1 MSRTAAQLLPSCGG
15 VILTGES
22 GIGKTTIAK
31 LALEKVAGRFHVEYI
46 RGTAGSAKRPYGAL
60 EFLLNGLDEDTLRH
74 PALLLEGLAQVL
86 LDKAGGRR
94 ILISVENADWI
105 DPLAAFTLAQLV
117 RAKLVTLLITCR
129 EVDAGG
135 GEFVKLGLENHL
147 RRIEVGAL
155 DFRSSADLI
164 EQVAGG
170 GVSSLAIQSLWSSAR
185 GVPMHLHILTKEQL
199 REGSLRLH
207 NGVWVLAKPLVL
219 SGEVASGAL
228 AKLDAFPGQERFV
241 VEILALAG
249 ELPLNILGGLVD
261 PSVVDRLEE
270 RLVLETKLVR
280 SPVVQL
286 KDRLFA
292 DSIRANLPPGR
303 RRSLWEDMMPAVR
316 PSDMTKLSLPHY
328 VLWGLD
334 SGARPDDE
342 LLLAAASTA
351 NELRDPA
358 AALRIVQVIE
368 HRKGNPRA
376 VVEEARALA
385 ALGRWD
391 EADSTLSGMEPLTA
405 ADAPEVVAAVLIEN
419 LRVSRSVPRDT
430 AAGLDESLRSAISAA
445 LHQLPESN
453 QAMLTS
459 RLVLAEA
466 EQLCFEGRYSEIPET
481 VFGMYGNSDLPFSQ
495 RVRAGGMT
503 AEAFAM
509 TGRQHESVELSR
521 SVLDELWQ
529 DDLPGSVRGEVHFQ
543 VFTSLMVSG
552 MFAECLEML
561 ERGSEL
567 KAARL
572 GELVGGELARGL
584 VHAYCGRADLALQSL
599 HPAVSQLQVQRPGA
613 LLQLAHAAT
622 AYVLTLQQ
630 ETGQAQEHAALA
642 RTSDSRGS
650 WIVGRATSYFL
661 LLSRT
666 HHSEEAAAAELLLH
680 AEAELLRGNSG
691 HGLSFL
697 SAAVRMAGKESG
709 ARLAEAAQKTDGLLG
724 EMSEHLGNGLFL
736 DDAQLLLK
744 AARLARDAGNTLLY
758 FESAAAAHAA
768 ALRSGNRSDIKVA
781 RTLEN
786 ASYRQLHYSN
796 NPDRVLT
803 LLTPFELELARRAAK
818 GTTSA
823 ELGRKLNLST
833 RTVDWHLGRL
843 FDKLH
848 VSGRVELSEIVS

>member
-1 MSRTAAQLLPSCGG
+1 
-15 VILTGES
+15 
-22 GIGKTTIAK
+22 
-31 LALEKVAGRFHVEYI
+31 
-46 RGTAGSAKRPYGAL
+46 
-60 EFLLNGLDEDTLRH
+60 
-74 PALLLEGLAQVL
+74 
-86 LDKAGGRR
+86 
-94 ILISVENADWI
+94 
-105 DPLAAFTLAQLV
+105 
-117 RAKLVTLLITCR
+117 
-129 EVDAGG
+129 
-135 GEFVKLGLENHL
+135 
-147 RRIEVGAL
+147 
-155 DFRSSADLI
+155 
-164 EQVAGG
+164 
-170 GVSSLAIQSLWSSAR
+170 
-185 GVPMHLHILTKEQL
+185 MHLHILTKEQL

>member
-1 MSRTAAQLLPSCGG
+1 
-15 VILTGES
+15 
-22 GIGKTTIAK
+22 
-31 LALEKVAGRFHVEYI
+31 
-46 RGTAGSAKRPYGAL
+46 
-60 EFLLNGLDEDTLRH
+60 
-74 PALLLEGLAQVL
+74 
-86 LDKAGGRR
+86 
-94 ILISVENADWI
+94 
-105 DPLAAFTLAQLV
+105 
-117 RAKLVTLLITCR
+117 
-129 EVDAGG
+129 
-135 GEFVKLGLENHL
+135 
-147 RRIEVGAL
+147 
-155 DFRSSADLI
+155 
-164 EQVAGG
+164 
-170 GVSSLAIQSLWSSAR
+170 
-185 GVPMHLHILTKEQL
+185 MHLHILTKEQL

-228 AKLDAFPGQERFV
+228 AKLDAFPDQERFV

-249 ELPLNILGGLVD
+249 ELPLRVLEGLVD

-270 RLVLETKLVR
+270 QLVLETKLIR

-292 DSIRANLPPGR
+292 DAIQANLPPGR
-303 RRSLWEDMMPAVR
+303 CRSLWEDMMPAVR

-334 SGARPDDE
+334 SGARPDEE

-368 HRKGNPRA
+368 NRRCNPRA

-391 EADSTLSGMEPLTA
+391 EADSTLAGMEPLA
-405 ADAPEVVAAVLIEN
+405 EAEAPEVVAAVMIEN
-419 LRVSRSVPRDT
+419 LRVSRSVSR
-430 AAGLDESLRSAISAA
+430 ASVGLDESLRSAINAA
-445 LHQLPESN
+445 LHQLPKAD
-453 QAMLTS
+453 QASLANH
-459 RLVLAEA
+459 LVLAEA
-466 EQLCFEGRYSEIPET
+466 EQFCFEGRYSEIPET
-481 VFGMYGNSDLPFSQ
+481 VLGMYGNHDLPFSQ

-509 TGRQHESVELSR
+509 TGRQHESVELAR

-552 MFAECLEML
+552 MFAECLDML

-584 VHAYCGRADLALQSL
+584 VHAYSGRPDLALQSL
-599 HPAVSQLQVQRPGA
+599 LPALSQLQVQRPSA

-622 AYVLTLQQ
+622 AYVLSLQQ
-630 ETGQAQEHAALA
+630 KVVQAQEHAALA
-642 RTSDSRGS
+642 RASGSRGS

-661 LLSRT
+661 LLSGT
-666 HHSEEAAAAELLLH
+666 NHSKEAAAAELLRH
-680 AEAELLRGNSG
+680 AEEEFLLGNSG

-697 SAAVRMAGKESG
+697 SAAVRLSGGESG

-724 EMSEHLGNGLFL
+724 EMSEYLGNGLFL

-744 AARLARDAGNTLLY
+744 AARFARDAGNTLLY
-758 FESAAAAHAA
+758 FESATAAHAA
-768 ALRSGNRSDIKVA
+768 AVRSGNKSDIKVA

-796 NPDRVLT
+796 SPDRVLA
-803 LLTPFELELARRAAK
+803 LLTPFELELARRAAE

-823 ELGRKLNLST
+823 ELGRELNLST

-848 VSGRVELSEIVS
+848 ISGRVELSEIVG